1 MKHLFTISVLVF
13 ALNFMSA
20 QEAYLNVGRNF
31 TSYDYTNSQG
41 EENPTINSSNGA
53 SYSLGYIFK
62 IRKKFGVATGLT
74 LDQYN
79 ATGGNYVYN
88 YSWDTNY
95 LGLQGM
101 AKYTLLAAEKET
113 EDAAASS
120 SRKGRF
126 AIHLNAGINLNHII
140 SGEQKINGQTFDL
153 TSEDEF
159 KGLFIKPGV
168 GLDLQY
174 FLLDH
179 IAVGLTYHLSKNF
192 AMSSGEEELN
202 FNNNQLQF
210 GLLMSLN

>member
-1 MKHLFTISVLVF
+1 MKHLFIIPLLCFV
-13 ALNFMSA
+13 LNFMSA
-20 QEAYLNVGRNF
+20 QEVYLNVGRNF

-41 EENPTINSSNGA
+41 EENPNINPSNGA

-113 EDAAASS
+113 EVDSASS
-120 SRKGRF
+120 SCKGRF
-126 AIHLNAGINLNHII
+126 AIHFNAGINLNHII

-168 GLDLQY
+168 GLDIQY
-174 FLLDH
+174 FLLEN
-179 IAVGLTYHLSKNF
+179 IAVGLSYHLSKNF

-202 FNNNQLQF
+202 FNNNQLLF

>member
-1 MKHLFTISVLVF
+1 MKHLFIIPLLCF

-20 QEAYLNVGRNF
+20 QEVYLNVGRNF

-41 EENPTINSSNGA
+41 EENPNIKPSNGA

-95 LGLQGM
+95 LGLKGM

-113 EDAAASS
+113 EVDSASS
-120 SRKGRF
+120 SCKGRF
-126 AIHLNAGINLNHII
+126 AIHFNAGINLNHII

-168 GLDLQY
+168 GLDIQY
-174 FLLDH
+174 FLLEN
-179 IAVGLTYHLSKNF
+179 IAVGLSYHLSKNF

-202 FNNNQLQF
+202 FNNNQLLF

>member
-1 MKHLFTISVLVF
+1 M
-13 ALNFMSA
+13 
-20 QEAYLNVGRNF
+20 
-31 TSYDYTNSQG
+31 
-41 EENPTINSSNGA
+41 
-53 SYSLGYIFK
+53 
-62 IRKKFGVATGLT
+62 
-74 LDQYN
+74 
-79 ATGGNYVYN
+79 YN

-113 EDAAASS
+113 EDAATSI

-168 GLDLQY
+168 GLDIQY

-179 IAVGLTYHLSKNF
+179 IAIGLTYHLSKNF